1 MKKLLLVAVL
11 GCASV
16 PAVGQE
22 PSRTDLLLRAVL
34 PSDATTPTS
43 TEVLSPSSDTL
54 RGSFGVVLDLSLHYG
69 SSEGTDLREL
79 NLRHGPRFAFNR
91 AGSASFFVQALFGL
105 RRDSES
111 ITVLDVTISDSQNR
125 FGMAFGGGVDLRLSP
140 RWAVGVQGD
149 YLYAKSEGE
158 TVDGIRVSA
167 GAVYR
172 FGPARRSSPEGYSNS
187 SFHGEAPARHRGLG
201 FRDIASAVGGRRS
214 RERSRDRPG

>member
-16 PAVGQE
+16 PAFGQE
-22 PSRTDLLLRAVL
+22 PSRTDLFFG
-34 PSDATTPTS
+34 PSYLHTDDADQYGGAFAL
-43 TEVLSPSSDTL
+43 VRYV
-54 RGSFGVVLDLSLHYG
+54 RGSFGIVLDLSLHYG

-79 NLRHGPRFAFNR
+79 NLGMGPRFAFNR

-140 RWAVGVQGD
+140 RWAVRVQGD

-172 FGPARRSSPEGYSNS
+172 FGAG
-187 SFHGEAPARHRGLG
+187 APKQ
-201 FRDIASAVGGRRS
+201 
-214 RERSRDRPG
+214 P